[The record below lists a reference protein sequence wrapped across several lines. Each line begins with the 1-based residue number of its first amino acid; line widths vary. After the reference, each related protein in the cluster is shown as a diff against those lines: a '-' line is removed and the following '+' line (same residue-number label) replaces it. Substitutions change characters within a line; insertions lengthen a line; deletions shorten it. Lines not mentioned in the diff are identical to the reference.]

1 MTKTGY
7 VFLFD
12 RETGKPL
19 FDVTEQRVPAS
30 DIPGEEAAPTQPVPV
45 KPPPFSAQF
54 LDESNVTDIG
64 PANRAR
70 SSTGCKRSGAARPSI
85 RPASKEPW

>member
-19 FDVTEQRVPAS
+19 FDIEQKPVPAS
-30 DIPGEEAAPTQPVPV
+30 DVPGEQASTTQPVPV
-45 KPPPFSAQF
+45 KPPPFSAQY
-54 LDESNVTDIG
+54 LDETNVTDIG
-64 PANRAR
+64 QANRASLWPSCE
-70 SSTGCKRSGAARPSI
+70 SSGRAGVQP
-85 RPASKEPW
+85 P